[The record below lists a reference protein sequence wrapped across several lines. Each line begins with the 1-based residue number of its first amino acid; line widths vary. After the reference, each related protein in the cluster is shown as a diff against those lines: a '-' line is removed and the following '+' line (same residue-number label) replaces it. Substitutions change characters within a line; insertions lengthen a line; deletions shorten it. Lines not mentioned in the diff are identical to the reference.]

1 MVLKDDEYPIERYLF
16 KFMCRTYN
24 LECSFFYPKK
34 FGKKNFSEL
43 ETEDLLL
50 LILSDN
56 EYVTPQNLLAKKISL
71 LINKNF
77 KKMSIADLNTYHV
90 LYLLTNELLSTHN
103 FQSKKCYNFVENYHA
118 CLLKKNN

>member
-16 KFMCRTYN
+16 KFMCRTNN

-56 EYVTPQNLLAKKISL
+56 EYVTPQNLLAKK
-71 LINKNF
+71 
-77 KKMSIADLNTYHV
+77 
-90 LYLLTNELLSTHN
+90 
-103 FQSKKCYNFVENYHA
+103 
-118 CLLKKNN
+118 